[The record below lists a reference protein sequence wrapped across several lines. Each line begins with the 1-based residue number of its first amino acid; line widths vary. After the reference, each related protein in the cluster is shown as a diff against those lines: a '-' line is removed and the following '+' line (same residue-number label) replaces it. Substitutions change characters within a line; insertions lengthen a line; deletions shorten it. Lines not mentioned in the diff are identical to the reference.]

1 MQWPILINIIGKTNN
16 WNKLLQ
22 INDQSL
28 KFKIINRKIY
38 EGTIN
43 YPENDSKIFIEDNV
57 GEDLAIHIH
66 LGLGPQG
73 KCNIRLHFTY
83 EEFEEFCNYVFE
95 AGER

>member
-1 MQWPILINIIGKTNN
+1 
-16 WNKLLQ
+16 
-22 INDQSL
+22 L
-28 KFKIINRKIY
+28 KEFKMGIINRKIY

-43 YPENDSKIFIEDNV
+43 YPENDSKIIIEDNV

-83 EEFEEFCNYVFE
+83 EEFEEFCNNVFE